1 MGRGE
6 AQEGSIYAIFSV
18 VYSCISWE
26 GWYNRRMS
34 KEDRALIERVLRDPI
49 FPAYLAGWMR
59 YDPALL
65 RIAKTFDEVY
75 NTTTKTNDTTD

>member
-1 MGRGE
+1 
-6 AQEGSIYAIFSV
+6 
-18 VYSCISWE
+18 
-26 GWYNRRMS
+26 MS

-65 RIAKTFDEVY
+65 RIAKTFDKLY

>member
-1 MGRGE
+1 M
-6 AQEGSIYAIFSV
+6 

-34 KEDRALIERVLRDPI
+34 KEDRALIERALQDPI
-49 FPAYLAGWMR
+49 FPYYLVGWMDR
-59 YDPALL
+59 DPLL
-65 RIAKTFDEVY
+65 LHIATTFDKLY